1 MIKKENKHVEIPFI
15 ASFKDIFTITDDL
28 NLLLNGIEVYS
39 CVDSLAMGKV
49 LDKPVNFD
57 IRIINGKKVIY
68 PLECADSFLLH
79 ANRLFKEK
87 ENSIE
92 EDLQNYIYDLCDREN
107 ISIDLRFACYGDENM
122 FYKEEKGAFPIR
134 CEHYH
139 VDNIS
144 EVKKLI
150 ANTYIVRLWQHSTK
164 HQMIAL
170 YISEVINTGN
180 GYNVIIGGQLIK
192 NLNKSSI

>member
-1 MIKKENKHVEIPFI
+1 MIRRKNEPTEIPFI
-15 ASFKDIFTITDDL
+15 ASFKDMFTITDDL

-39 CVDSLAMGKV
+39 CVNSLTMGNV

-79 ANRLFKEK
+79 ANRLFKER

-92 EDLQNYIYDLCDREN
+92 EDLQNYIYDLCDKEN
-107 ISIDLRFACYGDENM
+107 ISIDLRFACYGDANI
-122 FYKEEKGAFPIR
+122 FYEEGNKGFHIM

-139 VDNIS
+139 VNNLS
-144 EVKKLI
+144 EVKNLI
-150 ANTYIVRLWQHSTK
+150 VNTYIFRLWQHSTK

-170 YISEVINTGN
+170 YISDVINTGN
-180 GYNVIIGGQLIK
+180 GYNVIVGGQLIK
-192 NLNKSSI
+192 KNK